1 MEVPRTLYLQR
12 RQKLKK
18 NEKKSLLIVFQI
30 QVNLQVFS
38 QGTQEDSNKKM
49 ILNLKR
55 FHKPHT
61 FLNGFIATVINL
73 IS

>member
-1 MEVPRTLYLQR
+1 M
-12 RQKLKK
+12 
-18 NEKKSLLIVFQI
+18 LIVFQI

-38 QGTQEDSNKKM
+38 QGTQKDSNKKM

-55 FHKPHT
+55 FHKSHT

-73 IS
+73 IKPNVFIASINLYMHINLLIQ